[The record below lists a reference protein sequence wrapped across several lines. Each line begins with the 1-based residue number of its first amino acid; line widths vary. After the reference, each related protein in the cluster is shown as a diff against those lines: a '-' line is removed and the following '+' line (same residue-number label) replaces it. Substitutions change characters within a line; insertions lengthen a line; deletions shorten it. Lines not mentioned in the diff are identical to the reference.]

1 MVSEAPV
8 ISVVIPLFNAGRW
21 ILETLESIRAQT
33 FSRWEIVVV
42 DDGSTD
48 DGPALI
54 RDEAN
59 RDGRIRF
66 FQQANAGPAVARH
79 FGAQQ
84 ARGDWLIFLD
94 SDDLLPPARMEK
106 DYQATR
112 QSADIQVAVGSVE
125 WFSADGGVAH
135 QSLLTGDLELNRW
148 RHQFHS
154 VLNFSAMLVRKEAY
168 FACGG
173 FNPDRSVYYAEDYD
187 YALRLLEKAH
197 HAQVEGISLRVRKHD
212 TNRSTLAERTVV
224 EHTLEVIRRTWSR
237 YGLEL
242 NLRQVDQLFR
252 FWRQEPGALTVS
264 DLQDLVRLQTA
275 LAEAYLKKRPAGIKS
290 VARAWEQTLAVR
302 LAEANLPKVE
312 ESHLLRLESA
322 ERGLWNASRI
332 RLRLGKLRW
341 QR

>member
-21 ILETLESIRAQT
+21 VLETLESVRAQT

-66 FQQANAGPAVARH
+66 FQQANAGPAVARNY
-79 FGAQQ
+79 GAQQ

-94 SDDLLPPARMEK
+94 ADDLLPPERMEK
-106 DYQATR
+106 DYQATQ
-112 QSADIQVAVGSVE
+112 QSADVQVAVGSVE

-154 VLNFSAMLVRKEAY
+154 VFNFAAMLVRRAAY

-173 FNPDRSVYYAEDYD
+173 FNPDRSVFYAEDYD
-187 YALRLLEKAH
+187 YTLRLLEKAENVQ
-197 HAQVEGISLRVRKHD
+197 AEGMSLRVRKHD
-212 TNRSTLAERTVV
+212 TNRSTLAERTVI

-237 YGLEL
+237 YDVEL
-242 NLRQVDQLFR
+242 TLAQADQLFR
-252 FWRQEPGALTVS
+252 FWRQEPGVMTVS
-264 DLQDLVRLQTA
+264 ELQEVVHLQTV
-275 LAEAYLKKRPAGIKS
+275 LAKAYVEKRPAGNKS

-302 LAEANLPKVE
+302 LAEANLPKDE
-312 ESHLLRLESA
+312 ESHLLRIESA